1 MSDNSEYTV
10 QEFLN
15 FLKPYQVEFEKDF
28 EKRFDKTATEQLP
41 LKRYS
46 ATSKDFKSKN
56 FLDALKKIIDD
67 GSFANLI
74 SIHTRPSYR
83 IHSTGRR
90 PNHRFLPWHR
100 VYLRIFE
107 LELNRV
113 TGNILNITV
122 PYWDWEKDSSIP
134 DWILKYQVP
143 PIKDVL
149 RYDLPNGVPTPAT
162 INVKRFVGT
171 TGGRMPRKSDVDNV
185 MNKNNF
191 EDFTNDLEKGP
202 HNAVHNYIGGRD
214 PRQGLGTMAEF
225 TSPAD
230 PLFWLHHANI
240 DRIWHKWQRDP
251 KRPDNQNKHPYLPTN
266 GGGEQS
272 PKMDPWP
279 YMEKDTRRIEAKPVL
294 GYIYEEA
301 VN

>member
-56 FLDALKKIIDD
+56 FLDALKRIIDD

-113 TGNILNITV
+113 TGNILN
-122 PYWDWEKDSSIP
+122 
-134 DWILKYQVP
+134 
-143 PIKDVL
+143 
-149 RYDLPNGVPTPAT
+149 
-162 INVKRFVGT
+162 
-171 TGGRMPRKSDVDNV
+171 
-185 MNKNNF
+185 
-191 EDFTNDLEKGP
+191 
-202 HNAVHNYIGGRD
+202 
-214 PRQGLGTMAEF
+214 
-225 TSPAD
+225 
-230 PLFWLHHANI
+230 
-240 DRIWHKWQRDP
+240 
-251 KRPDNQNKHPYLPTN
+251 
-266 GGGEQS
+266 
-272 PKMDPWP
+272 
-279 YMEKDTRRIEAKPVL
+279 
-294 GYIYEEA
+294 
-301 VN
+301 